1 MRKRDVSSAR
11 PLRVVLRAAALTAA
25 ALCAAP
31 GSASAGARPQDSY
44 FDSQIANAK
53 ATINACIDAIE
64 GNPPSAGCSDVAL
77 VYMPAF
83 MPRVIAPI
91 FADVDLSKLEATLN
105 TVQNSFAQ
113 AASQLQALDSN
124 LATAMTIPSRVQL
137 AGDLQG
143 QVQSAFQS
151 VDAATGA
158 LGALIDLYNIDSQR
172 PLAGK
177 RYGGAMIPY
186 GALDTLALATATQKI
201 YDALY
206 DFGICASGTLT
217 GYAAEPAGGVGCT
230 TPQYGGLLSI
240 GIRIGLTTSWSAG
253 NRGYPKIALSG
264 KPGAQSLSVDFDNA
278 LTADATLQFDI
289 YPPDPWPNQSPSG
302 KVQATVHGQ
311 AHVSDISLDPIDADQ
326 LVTKDG
332 LNSSH
337 VGYTVTVNYDLGGID
352 QILSQTLTDLYADL
366 APVVGALGGPIGVA
380 VLGTDAISFHSK
392 ADDLINNAV
401 KPAINEAIA
410 TAKDDLKT
418 TIEGYVR
425 KNYATIDSFNKDALI
440 AQSLLAAVQK
450 SYTSTVFP
458 NGSPRIEWATQ
469 LFDGQIEWFDAGTN
483 TSYPSPSQELSSAFE
498 LVMPGPQDSKGSL
511 AATLLLPQTVC
522 NYDVRDMPHTGGVP
536 GPSIPYDMVSY
547 SPGPAPAPGTV
558 PQGGGAVAVNA
569 DAVGKPCQDL
579 LKANLIVT
587 RYKGS
592 RIVQIHG
599 LPQSR
604 IRAGLGACEW
614 LLRPRLDGGEA
625 RKIRRDADLRLQFR
639 TDEPADR
646 RGRQTRAC
654 ASCGLLRSLAFDADV
669 DEQPGR
675 RESRRRRA
683 NGICQGRRCDRRALE
698 RPARRSVPH
707 RDRDAQ
713 CACALRVDPFL
724 DQPLAQRTERLDRDE
739 PAELAVTDAPGRE
752 WTFDPRRARRAPIRL
767 CPRPAE
773 RVRSGQGVRVVQNP
787 DQPRCPQRVARDGL
801 GRNARKRRPIRRRL
815 TV

>member
-11 PLRVVLRAAALTAA
+11 PLGVVLRAAALTAA
-25 ALCAAP
+25 AFCAAP

-64 GNPPSAGCSDVAL
+64 GNPPAAGCSDVAL

-143 QVQSAFQS
+143 QVQSALQS

-206 DFGICASGTLT
+206 DSGICASGTLT

-302 KVQATVHGQ
+302 KVQATVRGQ

-332 LNSSH
+332 LNPSH

-418 TIEGYVR
+418 TIEDYVR

-483 TSYPSPSQELSSAFE
+483 TSYPSPSQELSSAFL

-558 PQGGGAVAVNA
+558 PQGGGTVAVNA

-587 RYKGS
+587 RYRGS
-592 RIVQIHG
+592 RIAQIHG

-604 IRAGLGACEW
+604 IEPDWEPVNGYSVRNSTAVRLEKFGGAPTYACSFT
-614 LLRPRLDGGEA
+614 LTNLPTGAVVR
-625 RKIRRDADLRLQFR
+625 
-639 TDEPADR
+639 
-646 RGRQTRAC
+646 TRAC

-669 DEQPGR
+669 DERPGR

-683 NGICQGRRCDRRALE
+683 NGLCQGRRCDRRTSSGQRDDLFRTAIVTPNVLAPYASTLSSINRWLNE
-698 RPARRSVPH
+698 LNASIGTSQPNWLSQTLQAENGLLTLDEHGAPQSDFVLGRPSVSDP
-707 RDRDAQ
+707 AK
-713 CACALRVDPFL
+713 ACASYKILIN
-724 DQPLAQRTERLDRDE
+724 
-739 PAELAVTDAPGRE
+739 PAVPNGSPATGSAGTPGK
-752 WTFDPRRARRAPIRL
+752 
-767 CPRPAE
+767 
-773 RVRSGQGVRVVQNP
+773 
-787 DQPRCPQRVARDGL
+787 DGL
-801 GRNARKRRPIRRRL
+801 YGGD
-815 TV
+815 